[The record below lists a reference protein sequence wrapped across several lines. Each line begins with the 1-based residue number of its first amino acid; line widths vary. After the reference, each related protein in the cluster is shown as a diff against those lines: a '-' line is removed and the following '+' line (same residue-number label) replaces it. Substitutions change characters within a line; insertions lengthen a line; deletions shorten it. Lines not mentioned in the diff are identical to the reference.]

1 MALTQI
7 DFDSEE
13 EEYIKKVMEDNHV
26 NKPRAVKIIVM
37 EYIKNVRTKN

>member
-37 EYIKNVRTKN
+37 EKVKDARTKN